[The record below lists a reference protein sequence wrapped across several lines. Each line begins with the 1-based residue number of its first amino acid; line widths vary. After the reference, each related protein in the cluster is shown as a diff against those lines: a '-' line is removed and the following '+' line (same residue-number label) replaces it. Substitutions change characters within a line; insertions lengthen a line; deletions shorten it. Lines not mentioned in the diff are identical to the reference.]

1 MRVNLTHIALPVPL
15 VDFSFGILPHVH
27 GTFFD
32 AAAAFKISRSQRLG
46 ILSLRRFVF
55 ASRANFIV
63 IKFVAKA
70 QNFKILPP
78 LTFGAEHK

>member
-1 MRVNLTHIALPVPL
+1 MV
-15 VDFSFGILPHVH
+15 
-27 GTFFD
+27 
-32 AAAAFKISRSQRLG
+32 AAFKISCSRRLR

-55 ASRANFIV
+55 ALRANFIV

-78 LTFGAEHK
+78 LAFGAEHK

>member
-1 MRVNLTHIALPVPL
+1 MRQLLLKFHARGGWEFYLC
-15 VDFSFGILPHVH
+15 VDLF
-27 GTFFD
+27 
-32 AAAAFKISRSQRLG
+32 
-46 ILSLRRFVF
+46 F

>member
-1 MRVNLTHIALPVPL
+1 M
-15 VDFSFGILPHVH
+15 F
-27 GTFFD
+27 
-32 AAAAFKISRSQRLG
+32 AAVENSIFAQI
-46 ILSLRRFVF
+46 VF

-78 LTFGAEHK
+78 LAFGAEHK

>member
-1 MRVNLTHIALPVPL
+1 MRANLTHIALRVPF
-15 VDFSFGILPHVH
+15 VDFGFGILSVPVRELLLNLC
-27 GTFFD
+27 
-32 AAAAFKISRSQRLG
+32 SRRLG

-55 ASRANFIV
+55 ASRVNFIV

-78 LTFGAEHK
+78 LAFGAEHK

>member
-1 MRVNLTHIALPVPL
+1 M
-15 VDFSFGILPHVH
+15 
-27 GTFFD
+27 
-32 AAAAFKISRSQRLG
+32 AAAFKILCSRRLR

-70 QNFKILPP
+70 QNFKILP
-78 LTFGAEHK
+78 LLAFGAEHK